1 MNIIQ
6 VCNKLWRR
14 VCGKVKYPTAHQVT
28 RQVRNQVLYQVWDQ
42 VRDQVEFQRL
52 MKQVSNQV
60 EIPVWK
66 KLLKV
71 FFFSSIRFN
80 RLH

>member
-28 RQVRNQVLYQVWDQ
+28 RQVRNQVQNQVSN
-42 VRDQVEFQRL
+42 QVEFQRL
-52 MKQVSNQV
+52 KQVSNQV